1 MNDNELKECFKILQ
15 EQNNKL
21 YESFGATDEII
32 DLQVAINKLRS
43 KYNIADE
50 TEITESNPGFVQ

>member
-15 EQNNKL
+15 EQNDKL

-32 DLQVAINKLRS
+32 DLQISINKLRA

-50 TEITESNPGFVQ
+50 TKTTESNPGFVQ

>member
-1 MNDNELKECFKILQ
+1 MNEEELKECLKILQ

-21 YESFGATDEII
+21 YEAYGSTDEII

-43 KYNIADE
+43 KYNISDE
-50 TEITESNPGFVQ
+50 TKVTESNPGFVQ

>member
-1 MNDNELKECFKILQ
+1 MDENELKECFKILQ

-21 YESFGATDEII
+21 YESFGAIDEII
-32 DLQVAINKLRS
+32 DLQVCINQLRN
-43 KYNIADE
+43 KYNIPDE

>member
-1 MNDNELKECFKILQ
+1 MNDNELKECFKVLQ
-15 EQNNKL
+15 DQNNKL

-50 TEITESNPGFVQ
+50 SKETASNPGFVQ